1 MGPQERLIGSLYI
14 YLRATGR
21 RARLKVFSLF
31 SLLSFLS
38 SLFSLFS
45 VLSSHFLS
53 LFWNHVFYDVRPQLL
68 DDPTILCFL
77 FCPHYGVLSTSQNQN
92 AKKIMVFWCGP
103 FSNPVFYDVW
113 PQKTSKRLCL
123 FDADPSHYGVLSTK
137 PPQSLPKASQSIP
150 KNLPAPPSLPKAF
163 TTLPQK
169 NNQNE
174 KKITDDKKYGTFSR
188 LFQKK
193 IFLVCRFGQNHLD
206 PCKF

>member
-45 VLSSHFLS
+45 FLSSHFLS
-53 LFWNHVFYDVRPQLL
+53 LFWNHVFYDVRPQKNSIYRCLF
-68 DDPTILCFL
+68 DADPSEN
-77 FCPHYGVLSTSQNQN
+77 GVLSTSQIKNLQKN
-92 AKKIMVFWCGP
+92 IVFWCGP

-123 FDADPSHYGVLSTK
+123 FDTDPSHYGVLSTK

-150 KNLPAPPSLPKAF
+150 ENPPAPPSLPKAF

-169 NNQNE
+169 NDQ
-174 KKITDDKKYGTFSR
+174 T
-188 LFQKK
+188 QKK
-193 IFLVCRFGQNHLD
+193 NGFSPAREMCCQ
-206 PCKF
+206 PCFFSSQTPLPR